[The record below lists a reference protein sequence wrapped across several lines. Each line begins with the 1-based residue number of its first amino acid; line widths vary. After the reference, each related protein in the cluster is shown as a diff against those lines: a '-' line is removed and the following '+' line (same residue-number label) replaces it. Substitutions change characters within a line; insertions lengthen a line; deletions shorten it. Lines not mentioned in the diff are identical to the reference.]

1 VAGSAGAVGGST
13 SRPMDTAAWEKRGY
27 LRLAAA
33 DVLGQDAPALLHDA
47 ATVAAQLLDSQ
58 AKEAHWTQQAWVS
71 GKAFPFPGA
80 EGEPA
85 SAHGALNRLAVH
97 EGQRA
102 MAEALLRVD
111 PGGVRLVHSGLLQE
125 GPLSES
131 AALTLRPDAWSG
143 DATSEALVLFTPLVE
158 STNATVLVCRFDP
171 QRIYAE
177 AASAAEAL
185 RLEHPLVLRTI
196 LRKAEAAHIQCDSS
210 QQSGPGL
217 AELLRGLSPEQRNLA
232 FGFPLP
238 GHPFWDRGTATATA
252 ARYNLDPAPY
262 LDALP
267 PPERPVDAAE
277 EEAAESFIFGGPEG
291 RGTSAAKPEGWMP
304 LPPAVWEA
312 PAQVREHQCLLP
324 LPGCA
329 LSYDD
334 VPG

>member
-1 VAGSAGAVGGST
+1 MTTEQPGKQDATNTGKLWGGRFAGGPSPELEALSRSTHFDWRLTPYDLAGSRAHAN
-13 SRPMDTAAWEKRGY
+13 
-27 LRLAAA
+27 
-33 DVLGQDAPALLHDA
+33 ALH
-47 ATVAAQLLDSQ
+47 
-58 AKEAHWTQQAWVS
+58 
-71 GKAFPFPGA
+71 
-80 EGEPA
+80 
-85 SAHGALNRLAVH
+85 
-97 EGQRA
+97 RA
-102 MAEALLRVD
+102 
-111 PGGVRLVHSGLLQE
+111 GLLV
-125 GPLSES
+125 
-131 AALTLRPDAWSG
+131 DA
-143 DATSEALVLFTPLVE
+143 D
-158 STNATVLVCRFDP
+158 
-171 QRIYAE
+171 
-177 AASAAEAL
+177 
-185 RLEHPLVLRTI
+185 H
-196 LRKAEAAHIQCDSS
+196 
-210 QQSGPGL
+210 

-291 RGTSAAKPEGWMP
+291 RGTSVAKPEGWMP

-312 PAQVREHQCLLP
+312 PAQVREYQCLLP